1 LSRFGRNG
9 ENIEKGAIQNLK
21 WFVKFKEQDMKKT
34 ILIFCTLAFLIGANA
49 QEKPFS
55 VKDTIPIKEVIVT
68 GTLTQINRNFTPM
81 AVSVIDRKQI
91 AEGNESA
98 ILPLLSGRVP
108 GLYVT
113 ERGVTGFGVAT
124 GSAGQISIRGIGGSP
139 TTGVLML
146 IDGHPQFMGLMGH
159 PLPDSYVASD
169 VERVEVIRGPAS
181 ILYGSNAMGGVIN
194 IITRKQMAEGFG
206 GGAKLSYGS
215 YHTQKQA
222 ASLGYKKNKF
232 STFAS
237 FNHDK
242 TDGHR
247 PNSDFEIVN
256 GYLKLGYEFNEHFK
270 VDADFSLAKYDA
282 QDPGPDTLNAK
293 PGNRIDITRGYLA
306 ISVANEYE
314 KLSGAIRFYNNF
326 GEHTISDGFHS
337 KDINNGIN
345 LYQTLKMF
353 EGNNLSFG
361 ADLANYG
368 GEAENTKAMNG
379 KGISFA
385 DTTVQEAGIY
395 AFVQQTLLEH
405 LTLNGGIRLQH
416 HSKYGSEWI
425 PSAGFA
431 WQLTSTT
438 TWRSNFSKGFRSP
451 TIRELYMFNHNP
463 NLQPE
468 RIYSYETGV
477 AQNFIEN
484 RLKVELTG
492 YIVNGDNLIV
502 TGAMG
507 NLYNTG
513 KINNKGLELSF
524 NTRPTKNLELLL
536 SYSYIHMDKPLFA
549 TPKNN
554 LFLSG
559 TYRWEKFRINGS
571 FQQISDL
578 NNDATGKINLIS
590 YSLLNAKAAW
600 IVNSHIEFTLSGENL
615 LGQTYEPNR
624 YYPMPL
630 TTVFAGINIQLG
642 NL

>member
-1 LSRFGRNG
+1 MK
-9 ENIEKGAIQNLK
+9 NI
-21 WFVKFKEQDMKKT
+21 
-34 ILIFCTLAFLIGANA
+34 ILIFTIFACIFSAKA
-49 QEKPFS
+49 QEKALT

-68 GTLTQINRNFTPM
+68 GTLIQINRNFTPM
-81 AVSVIDRKQI
+81 AVSVVDRKQI

-98 ILPLLSGRVP
+98 ILPMLSGRVP
-108 GLYVT
+108 GLYIT

-194 IITRKQMAEGFG
+194 IITRKQTANGLG
-206 GGAKLSYGS
+206 GSAKLSYGS
-215 YHTQKQA
+215 YNTQKQA
-222 ASLGYKKNKF
+222 ASVGYRKNKF

-270 VDADFSLAKYDA
+270 ADADFSIAKFNA

-293 PGNRIDITRGYLA
+293 PGNHIDITRGYLA
-306 ISVANEYE
+306 LSVANEYDQ
-314 KLSGAIRFYNNF
+314 LSGAIRFYNNF
-326 GEHTISDGFHS
+326 GEHLISDGFHS
-337 KDINNGIN
+337 RDLNNGIN
-345 LYQTLKMF
+345 LYQTLKVF

-368 GEAENTKAMNG
+368 GKAENTKAMNG
-379 KGISFA
+379 KGVTFA
-385 DTTVQEAGIY
+385 DTTVQEAGVY
-395 AFVQQTLLEH
+395 AFVQQTLFQH
-405 LTLNGGIRLQH
+405 LTMNGGVRLQH

-431 WQLTSTT
+431 WQLSART
-438 TWRSNFSKGFRSP
+438 TWRANFSKGFRSP

-463 NLQPE
+463 NLEPE
-468 RIYSYETGV
+468 RIYSFETGV
-477 AQNFIEN
+477 AQSFIQN
-484 RLKVELTG
+484 KLKIELTG
-492 YIVNGDNLIV
+492 YLVNGDNLIV

-513 KINNKGLELSF
+513 QIHNKGLEVGF
-524 NTRPTKNLELLL
+524 NARPIKQLEFML
-536 SYSYIHMDKPLFA
+536 SYSYIHMEKPLFA

-559 TYRWEKFRINGS
+559 TYRWEKFRLNCS

-578 NNDATGKINLIS
+578 NNDATGKTNLIS

-600 IVNSHIEFTLSGENL
+600 ILNKHFEFTLSGENL

-630 TTVFAGINIQLG
+630 TTVFAGVNIQLG
-642 NL
+642 SL

>member
-1 LSRFGRNG
+1 
-9 ENIEKGAIQNLK
+9 
-21 WFVKFKEQDMKKT
+21 MKKT
-34 ILIFCTLAFLIGANA
+34 ILVFITLACFFGAKA
-49 QEKPFS
+49 QEKAFS

-68 GTLTQINRNFTPM
+68 GTLTKINRNFTPM
-81 AVSVIDRKQI
+81 ALSVVDRKQI

-113 ERGVTGFGVAT
+113 ERGVTGFGVAA
-124 GSAGQISIRGIGGSP
+124 GSAGQISIRGIGSSP

-181 ILYGSNAMGGVIN
+181 ILYGSNAMGGVVN
-194 IITRKQMAEGFG
+194 IITRKQVTEGLG
-206 GGAKLSYGS
+206 GNAKFSYGS
-215 YHTQKQA
+215 YNTQKQS
-222 ASLGYKKNKF
+222 ASAGYKKNKF

-256 GYLKLGYEFNEHFK
+256 GYLKLGYEINEHFRA
-270 VDADFSLAKYDA
+270 DADLSLAKFNA
-282 QDPGPDTLNAK
+282 QDPGADTLNAK
-293 PGNRIDITRGYLA
+293 PGNHIDITRGYLA
-306 ISVANEYE
+306 MSVANEYDQ
-314 KLSGAIRFYNNF
+314 LSGAIRFYNNF

-337 KDINNGIN
+337 TDINNGIN
-345 LYQTLKMF
+345 LYQTLKVF

-368 GEAENTKAMNG
+368 GKAENTKAMNG
-379 KGISFA
+379 KGITFA
-385 DTTVQEAGIY
+385 DTTVQEAGMY
-395 AFVQQTLLEH
+395 AFVQQTLFQN

-416 HSKYGSEWI
+416 HSKYGNEWI
-425 PSAGFA
+425 PSTGFA
-431 WQLTSTT
+431 WQLSPNT
-438 TWRSNFSKGFRSP
+438 TWRANFSKGFRSP

-468 RIYSYETGV
+468 RIYSYETGL
-477 AQNFIEN
+477 AQSFIEN
-484 RLKVELTG
+484 KLKVELTG

-507 NLYNTG
+507 NLFNTG
-513 KINNKGLELSF
+513 KINNKGLELSV
-524 NTRPTKNLELLL
+524 NARPIQRLELLL

-559 TYRWEKFRINGS
+559 TYRWKKFRVNCS
-571 FQQISDL
+571 LQQISDL

-600 IVNSHIEFTLSGENL
+600 MLNKHFEFTLSGENL

-624 YYPMPL
+624 YYTMPL